1 MTERRMLIIDRGL
14 IEKMDE
20 NRGDLD
26 RAEFIELC
34 LNTCFTGTE
43 FKPKTPL
50 GRARPASHCVWEE
63 HEKYRGGPKDS
74 IAIDPELME
83 MIDENRGNLSRAEFV
98 ELCVKKTPFPEAEPR
113 AETPPTR
120 ARENTYASSLEFQEF
135 KSSVRDFLG
144 ALIHFVSFGL
154 NRGKERLTR
163 RVEDSRQHPNEALDS
178 EESKPPRGYQSATRA
193 EGERYYP
200 DERDDYQRI
209 PRERES
215 LEGLKRRLD
224 EKIHSEEAELRRGP
238 RRFRN
243 ERYDVEEEEA
253 PRRSYQR
260 TAREAHYPGKCE
272 EPAESAGQSM
282 YFSLWIPAILL
293 FGFGDTLLSTMVFAK
308 GGHEINPL
316 MILAVRMFGG
326 NLFAFVMIKTA
337 VLVVLALISFKMF
350 KKQGWLIPGIL
361 CFVGTFLVFSN
372 LIAYLKLA

>member
-20 NRGDLD
+20 SRGDLD

-34 LNTCFTGTE
+34 LNTCFRDTE
-43 FKPKTPL
+43 LKPKMPP
-50 GRARPASHCVWEE
+50 GRARPATHCVWEE

-74 IAIDPELME
+74 IVIDPEFME
-83 MIDENRGNLSRAEFV
+83 MIDENRGSLTRAEFV
-98 ELCVKKTPFPEAEPR
+98 GLCVKKTSFQEAEPG
-113 AETPPTR
+113 AETPLTR
-120 ARENTYASSLEFQEF
+120 AREDTYASSVEFQEF

-163 RVEDSRQHPNEALDS
+163 RVEDTRQH
-178 EESKPPRGYQSATRA
+178 
-193 EGERYYP
+193 P

-215 LEGLKRRLD
+215 LEDLKRRLH
-224 EKIHSEEAELRRGP
+224 EKIHSEEAEPQRGR
-238 RRFRN
+238 RRFSN

-253 PRRSYQR
+253 PRQSYQR

-272 EPAESAGQSM
+272 ESAEGAGQSM

-337 VLVVLALISFKMF
+337 VMVILALISFKMF
-350 KKQGWLIPGIL
+350 KKEGWLIPGIL
-361 CFVGTFLVFSN
+361 CFVGIFLVFSN
-372 LIAYLKLA
+372 LMAYLKVA

>member
-1 MTERRMLIIDRGL
+1 MTEKRMLIIERGL

-34 LNTCFTGTE
+34 LNTCFRDTE
-43 FKPKTPL
+43 LKPKMPP
-50 GRARPASHCVWEE
+50 GRARPATHCVWEE

-74 IAIDPELME
+74 IVIDPEFME
-83 MIDENRGNLSRAEFV
+83 MIDENRGSLTRAEFV
-98 ELCVKKTPFPEAEPR
+98 GLCVKKTSFQEAEPR

-120 ARENTYASSLEFQEF
+120 ARENTYASSVEFQEF
-135 KSSVRDFLG
+135 KSSIRDFLG
-144 ALIHFVSFGL
+144 ALVHFVSFGL

-163 RVEDSRQHPNEALDS
+163 RVEDTRQHPNEALDS
-178 EESKPPRGYQSATRA
+178 EESKPLRGYPSATRA
-193 EGERYYP
+193 EGERYYS
-200 DERDDYQRI
+200 DERDDHQRV

-215 LEGLKRRLD
+215 LEDLKRRLH
-224 EKIHSEEAELRRGP
+224 EKIHSEEAEPQRGP
-238 RRFRN
+238 RRFSN
-243 ERYDVEEEEA
+243 ERYDVEEEKA
-253 PRRSYQR
+253 PRQSYQR

-272 EPAESAGQSM
+272 ESAESAGQSM

-337 VLVVLALISFKMF
+337 VMVILALISFKMF
-350 KKQGWLIPGIL
+350 KKEGWLIPGIL
-361 CFVGTFLVFSN
+361 CFVGIFLVFSN
-372 LIAYLKLA
+372 LMAYLKVA

>member
-20 NRGDLD
+20 SRGDLD

-34 LNTCFTGTE
+34 LNTCFRDTE
-43 FKPKTPL
+43 LKPKMPP
-50 GRARPASHCVWEE
+50 GRARPATHFVWEE
-63 HEKYRGGPKDS
+63 FEKHRGSSKDS
-74 IAIDPELME
+74 IAIDPEFME
-83 MIDENRGNLSRAEFV
+83 MIDENRGSLTRAEFV
-98 ELCVKKTPFPEAEPR
+98 GLCVKKTSFQEAEPR
-113 AETPPTR
+113 AETPPTK
-120 ARENTYASSLEFQEF
+120 AREDTYASGVEFQEF
-135 KSSVRDFLG
+135 KSSIRDFLR
-144 ALIHFVSFGL
+144 ALVHFVSFGL

-163 RVEDSRQHPNEALDS
+163 RMEDTRQHPDKALDS
-178 EESKPPRGYQSATRA
+178 EESKPPRGFSSATRS
-193 EGERYYP
+193 GIERYYP
-200 DERDDYQRI
+200 DERDDHQRV

-215 LEGLKRRLD
+215 LEDLKQRLH
-224 EKIHSEEAELRRGP
+224 EIQSEEAEPQRGR
-238 RRFRN
+238 RRFSN

-253 PRRSYQR
+253 PRQSYQR

-272 EPAESAGQSM
+272 ESAEGAGQSM

-337 VLVVLALISFKMF
+337 VLVILALISFKMF

-372 LIAYLKLA
+372 LVAYLKLA